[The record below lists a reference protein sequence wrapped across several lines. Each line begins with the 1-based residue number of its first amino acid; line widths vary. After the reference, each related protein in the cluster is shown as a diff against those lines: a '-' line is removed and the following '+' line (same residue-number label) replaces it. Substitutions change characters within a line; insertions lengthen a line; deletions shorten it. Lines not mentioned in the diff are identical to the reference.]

1 MFGLTL
7 VDHLRLTFGHVI
19 YTHRAHAH
27 IASRHARWNRWL
39 KGAEVVLVLGAAAAS
54 GILAS
59 RAQMPLAIVSA
70 VAAAAAAAV
79 LLVRLV
85 CELDGSVS
93 AHREC
98 SGRLWHIREQY
109 RALLSDMSDGSV
121 TLDAA
126 RAQRD
131 VLMETLRDVYEHAP
145 PADRKV
151 YEAARQAIPREHEAI
166 LSDEEVDRFLPA
178 SLRKR
183 AAAAEDG
190 APALEA
196 HGRDSVTA

>member
-19 YTHRAHAH
+19 YTHRAHAQ
-27 IASRHARWNRWL
+27 IAWRHARWNRWL

-54 GILAS
+54 GTLAS
-59 RAQMPLAIVSA
+59 SAQGPLAIVSA
-70 VAAAAAAAV
+70 VAAAGAAAV

-85 CELDGSVS
+85 CELDSSVS

-121 TLDAA
+121 TLEAA

-131 VLMETLRDVYEHAP
+131 ILMETLRAVYEHAP

-151 YEAARQAIPREHEAI
+151 YEAARHAVPQEHEAI

-178 SLRKR
+178 SLQKQAR
-183 AAAAEDG
+183 AAENG
-190 APALEA
+190 APALDA